1 MQKLIFSL
9 LVLIVSIGYLS
20 AQSTLRGS
28 ITDTIEKKLL
38 KNASVLLMR
47 KSDSIMV
54 SFTRTDGDG
63 HFFLKNLPTGRFLV
77 LVTYPAYA
85 DYLDEIEIKDSS
97 SEIDLH
103 QIMMTLKSQL
113 LREVV
118 VTNNNTMHIKGDT
131 TEYKADSFKLQANA
145 TVEDLLRKLPG
156 IQVDKNGKITT
167 QGETVQKVL
176 VDGEE
181 FFGDD
186 PTLVTKGL
194 RADMVDK
201 VQVYDKKSDQA
212 AFTGIDDGQKT
223 KTLNIALKE
232 DKKNGYFGK
241 LSAGAAT
248 DGYHDSQLL
257 FDKFK
262 KKEKIALYGI
272 VSNTG
277 TAGLGW
283 SDQTNYGGGS
293 GILTQDANGNIAG
306 QDDISGWDG
315 NYSGNG
321 YPLVQTGGVHFN
333 NKWDNDKESINGNY
347 KILQLYV
354 NGNTLTNS
362 EFIQSDSSYYQN
374 QQQQFKNQVLRNKL
388 SGSYELQIDSSSSL
402 KITADG
408 TLIHKITN
416 SSNNTQSFLVQ
427 DSSMLNNGSSKT
439 TTMGDNSSLN
449 GDLLWRKKFQKKGR
463 TISVDFSEKYA
474 DLHSTGYL
482 YSQNNFFI
490 HDTLSLA
497 QLTDEY
503 KTIRTQSQAINTNAT
518 YTEPVSH
525 SSSLIANYGIQVNNS
540 LAYRNSY
547 NKSQDGKYDS
557 LDNIYSNDYSFNT
570 FTQKGGLYYSYIKKK
585 YRFYAGSNL
594 GYSNFVQEDL
604 VADTISKRNF
614 VNWYPNATFSY
625 IFSGQ
630 SSLFLRYNGSTTQ
643 PSLQQ
648 IQPLRNNDDPLNI
661 SIGNATL
668 KPSFQNTFTINY
680 YSFKALTN
688 KNIYA
693 RLNYSF
699 NENAISTGNFTDSIG
714 RRITQFINV
723 NGNYSLSGNIDY
735 GFKWKKPD
743 ININLNGAINQNR
756 NLNLVNSQKN
766 TTNSLNYTAGFYMGK
781 YMEKKFDLSLNGS
794 VTYTTSSSSIQTNIS
809 TRYWSYSVAPNID
822 YFLPLKMQI
831 HADLGYTFRQKTS
844 AFDNNTNVAL
854 LNGWVGKK
862 FMKNDVLLVKISGN
876 DILNQNKGINRNV
889 SSNFISQT
897 TNTTIQQ
904 YFMLSFVWNFNKAGI
919 TVPQGGG
926 MIISE

>member
-1 MQKLIFSL
+1 MQKLILSL
-9 LVLIVSIGYLS
+9 LLLIISISYLY
-20 AQSTLRGS
+20 AQSTIRGS
-28 ITDTIEKKLL
+28 ISDTIEKKVL
-38 KNASVLLMR
+38 KNGSVMLLH
-47 KSDSIMV
+47 KSDSILV
-54 SFTRTDGDG
+54 SFARTDAEGR
-63 HFFLKNLPTGRFLV
+63 FLIKNVPAGRFLV

-85 DYLDEIEIKDSS
+85 DYVDEIEIKDSS
-97 SEIDLH
+97 SEIDLP

-113 LREVV
+113 LKEVV
-118 VTNNNTMHIKGDT
+118 VTNNNRMHIKGDT

-145 TVEDLLRKLPG
+145 TVEDLLKKLPG

-186 PTLVTKGL
+186 PTLVTKSL

-201 VQVYDKKSDQA
+201 IQVYDKKSDQA

-248 DGYHDSQLL
+248 DGYYDGQLL

-262 KKEKIALYGI
+262 KKEKFALYGI
-272 VSNTG
+272 LSNTG

-283 SDQTNYGGGS
+283 NDQSNYGGGS
-293 GILTQDANGNIAG
+293 AILTQDANGNIVG

-315 NYSGNG
+315 NYSGSG
-321 YPLVQTGGVHFN
+321 YPLVQTGGIHFN

-347 KILQLYV
+347 KILQLNV

-362 EFIQSDSSYYQN
+362 EYLQSDSSYYQN
-374 QQQQFKNQVLRNKL
+374 QQQHFNNQVLRNKL

-402 KITADG
+402 KLTADG
-408 TLIHKITN
+408 TLTHKITN
-416 SSNNTQSFLVQ
+416 SASSTQSFLVQ
-427 DSSMLNNGSSKT
+427 DSTMLNNGNSKT
-439 TTMGDNSSLN
+439 TSTGDNTSFN

-463 TISVDFSEKYA
+463 TISLDFSEKYA

-482 YSQNNFFI
+482 YSQNNFFL

-503 KTIRTQSQAINTNAT
+503 KIIRTQSQAINTNAT
-518 YTEPVSH
+518 YTEPLSL

-540 LAYRNSY
+540 IAYRNSY

-585 YRFYAGSNL
+585 YRFYAGSNV

-604 VADTISKRNF
+604 MADTIAKRNF
-614 VNWYPNATFSY
+614 VNWYPNATLSY

-630 SSLFLRYNGSTTQ
+630 ASLFLRYNGSTTQ
-643 PSLQQ
+643 PSMQQ

-661 SIGNATL
+661 SIGNAAL

-680 YSFKALTN
+680 YSFKPMTN
-688 KNIYA
+688 NNIYG
-693 RLNYSF
+693 RINYSF
-699 NENAISTGNFTDSIG
+699 NENAISTASLTDSIG

-735 GFKWKKPD
+735 GFKWKKPA
-743 ININLNGAINQNR
+743 INFNLNGAISQNR

-766 TTNSLNYTAGFYMGK
+766 TTNSDSYTAGFYIGK
-781 YMEKKFDLSLNGS
+781 YIEKKYDISVNGS
-794 VTYTTSSSSIQTNIS
+794 ITYTTSFSSIQTSIS
-809 TRYWSYSVAPNID
+809 TRYWSYSITPNID
-822 YFLPLKMQI
+822 YYLPYKMQF

-844 AFDNNTNVAL
+844 AFENNTNVAL
-854 LNGWVGKK
+854 LNGWIGKK
-862 FMKNDVLLVKISGN
+862 FMKNDALLVKISGN

-904 YFMLSFVWNFNKAGI
+904 YFMLSFVWNFSKAGI
-919 TVPQGGG
+919 TAPQGGG
-926 MIISE
+926 MIISN